1 MDYVLQNIAQITG
14 KFVDTKII
22 SQMTNYVKKG

>member
-1 MDYVLQNIAQITG
+1 MDYVLQNIAQNTG

-22 SQMTNYVKKG
+22 SQTKIYVK